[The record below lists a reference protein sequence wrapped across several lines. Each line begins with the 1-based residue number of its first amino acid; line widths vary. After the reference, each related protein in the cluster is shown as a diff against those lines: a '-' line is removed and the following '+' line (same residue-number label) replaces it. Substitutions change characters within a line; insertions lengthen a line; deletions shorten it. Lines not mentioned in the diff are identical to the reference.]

1 MDGFQHPGTPYFNFL
16 FSLFQPLRLLQILLL
31 PPTRTRWGQL
41 LVPFSDLLL
50 SQLDLIKTGTGSL
63 RDAFVENQG
72 NQRRKQWLVKV
83 DFMDPRLLLV
93 SVLHPKHLR
102 LIGNVCGMNE

>member
-63 RDAFVENQG
+63 RDAFVEQPG
-72 NQRRKQWLVKV
+72 ESKKKAVASEGTFYGPQA
-83 DFMDPRLLLV
+83 
-93 SVLHPKHLR
+93 STC
-102 LIGNVCGMNE
+102 VCPPS